1 MKNNIRA
8 LELCTGVSV
17 RSINQLHSAVNDMNH
32 NEFSFHVNNNKNDFY
47 TWTKNILKDKDLAD
61 DLIECSTI
69 EAVKFCLAS
78 KMSSNNYSQAE
89 SSPMEHDRETDKF
102 TELPRGY
109 HPKFG
114 AKDISGSENN
124 SDIGNSVGKGALV
137 TLINLNEIKKNTLSK
152 TRRIKTSYD
161 SRIIAEF
168 ESKKRNEDINN
179 ILLQLKEV
187 FKIE

>member
-17 RSINQLHSAVNDMNH
+17 RSISQLHSAVNDMNH
-32 NEFSFHVNNNKNDFY
+32 NEFSVHVNDNKNDFY
-47 TWTKNILKDKDLAD
+47 NWTKNILRDKELAN

-78 KMSSNNYSQAE
+78 KINSKNYNQAE

-109 HPKFG
+109 HPKIG
-114 AKDISGSENN
+114 AKDISGNSSEA
-124 SDIGNSVGKGALV
+124 DIGESVGKGALV
-137 TLINLNEIKKNTLSK
+137 TLINLNEIKRNTLNN

-161 SRIIAEF
+161 SRVIAEF
-168 ESKKRNEDINN
+168 ESKPRNEAINE
-179 ILLQLKEV
+179 ILSQLKEV